1 MSTDNRE
8 KPTSQNNLFVLVIH
22 GSSEAVGWG
31 ANRPAE
37 SGLNTSLSKIIQIKS
52 KFNSILL
59 WFKLTFIKINLSN
72 QFIELER
79 NYTLLKLKVIRI

>member
-52 KFNSILL
+52 KFNSI
-59 WFKLTFIKINLSN
+59 
-72 QFIELER
+72 
-79 NYTLLKLKVIRI
+79 